1 MSEERKT
8 IYLCL
13 VHTVVDGFNIIFGTH
28 LVRIFEAKIYNFYL
42 SCLKL
47 P

>member
-13 VHTVVDGFNIIFGTH
+13 AHTVVDGFNIIFGTH
-28 LVRIFEAKIYNFYL
+28 LVRIFELKSLIPYSFY
-42 SCLKL
+42 SK
-47 P
+47 